1 MRKERKYAKWGGNII
16 CCRIAQASFR
26 IDDTKLYFDWSRR
39 LLSCDWLRASKRSII
54 LKTSLSCECRFGLME
69 KSKICNHKNDAVLSK
84 IAHQFVSYEQT
95 QSKPSFL
102 FLNLEAWVD
111 DPHFWELCLN
121 FEVSTYYEIKAD
133 ICYINIISMLKRH
146 QHLKLYPTSVT
157 NFVSHQHPLK
167 IDFIKITNIS

>member
-1 MRKERKYAKWGGNII
+1 
-16 CCRIAQASFR
+16 
-26 IDDTKLYFDWSRR
+26 
-39 LLSCDWLRASKRSII
+39 
-54 LKTSLSCECRFGLME
+54 ME

-133 ICYINIISMLKRH
+133 ICYIDINYIFDIKRHHLLSMLKRH

-167 IDFIKITNIS
+167 IDFIKITNIT